1 LCYISFAVNPAQ
13 LEAQTY
19 RRDLAL
25 QLSQTFIVYKYENYY
40 VKFSRYGSCCNLSEQ
55 VKPNRTLDCLG
66 LYCPEPVF
74 RVRMEL
80 DEMKVGEVLEVL
92 ADDPAA
98 EEDIKSLAKR
108 LEQQLINLSKEGNT
122 LRFLIK
128 KVK

>member
-1 LCYISFAVNPAQ
+1 L
-13 LEAQTY
+13 
-19 RRDLAL
+19 
-25 QLSQTFIVYKYENYY
+25 TFTVYKYENDY
-40 VKFSRYGSCCNLSEQ
+40 VKFSIRARSVCNLPEQ

-80 DEMKVGEVLEVL
+80 DNMQVGEVLEVL

-108 LEQQLINLSKEGNT
+108 LEQQLLKFSKEGST